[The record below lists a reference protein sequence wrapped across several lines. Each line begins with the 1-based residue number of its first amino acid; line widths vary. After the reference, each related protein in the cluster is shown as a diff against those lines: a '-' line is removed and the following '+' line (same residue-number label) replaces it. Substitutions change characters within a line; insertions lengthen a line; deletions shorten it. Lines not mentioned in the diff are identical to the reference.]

1 MMRQEAGAVL
11 HCHPNTLTGASHRL
25 NVLMGLAKVALRRR
39 AEPIVGDPKR
49 LMLPIALCL
58 SRTAAEALTARAI
71 GASRRLEDVVQEI
84 LERDASA

>member
-1 MMRQEAGAVL
+1 MTRQDASAVFN
-11 HCHPNTLTGASHRL
+11 CHPNTPAGASHRL

-39 AEPIVGDPKR
+39 AEPILGDPKR

-58 SRTAAEALTARAI
+58 SRTAAERLTARAI
-71 GASRRLEDVVQEI
+71 EASRPLEDVVQEI